1 MRWILVNIVKYVQNT
16 FSEVICGI
24 VYEVTLHFFPIQ
36 EDLQKMALNI
46 VTLIRSTLGDG
57 K

>member
-1 MRWILVNIVKYVQNT
+1 MYKI
-16 FSEVICGI
+16 
-24 VYEVTLHFFPIQ
+24 HFLKLFVVLFK

-57 K
+57 KYINSLPGKCFYVVVM